1 MVHAVTS
8 ACPDS
13 CKAIESSRDLP
24 YPTPT
29 GPELQAGARSPYRVS
44 LWAGNSGFAR
54 RLGRFSGAAKSFRR
68 SVCISFMLFG
78 GQD

>member
-1 MVHAVTS
+1 MVHAVAS
-8 ACPDS
+8 ACPGS

-24 YPTPT
+24 YPT
-29 GPELQAGARSPYRVS
+29 GPGLQAGARSPYRVS